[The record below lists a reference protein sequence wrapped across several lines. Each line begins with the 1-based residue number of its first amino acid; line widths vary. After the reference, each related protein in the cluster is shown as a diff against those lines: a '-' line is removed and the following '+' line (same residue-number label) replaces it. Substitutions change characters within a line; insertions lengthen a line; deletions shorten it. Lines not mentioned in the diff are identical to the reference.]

1 MRPGKIPDR
10 SLKKKSDL
18 VTAATAIA
26 AITATTVATV
36 STTTTTAPSTSTVA
50 AAATAAFALLHRAR
64 FVHGQGTTVDF
75 LAVKLGD
82 SRLGFLGGAHFHKAK
97 TAGPSRYAIIDQLD
111 PRDIARLGKEIGQ
124 VVFRHAKGQVAHV
137 QFHAHLFL

>member
-1 MRPGKIPDR
+1 LG
-10 SLKKKSDL
+10 L
-18 VTAATAIA
+18 VTAATAITA
-26 AITATTVATV
+26 VTATTVATV
-36 STTTTTAPSTSTVA
+36 STATTTTAATPAVA
-50 AAATAAFALLHRAR
+50 AATTAAAFALLHRAR
-64 FVHGQGTTVDF
+64 FIHGQGATVDF

-82 SRLGFLGGAHFHKAK
+82 GRLGFLGSAHFHKAK
-97 TAGPSRYAIIDQLD
+97 TAGPSRYAIIDQLH